1 MYDTP
6 DHQLLES
13 YRSGDREAFAV
24 LVARHQGVVRAA
36 CLRQAP
42 AGDVEDCVQAVFL
55 VLARRP
61 GPASRA
67 PALVA
72 WLLCVSRNVC
82 RRAQRGT
89 GRRRVAEQQMAQ
101 VHAIDTGIRPEAL
114 DHLDECLS
122 TLPER
127 QRIAVSMQYLA
138 EYSADEVAKAL
149 GVSRDNAYQLVSRGL
164 ATLRILLAR
173 RGIALSA
180 PALLALLASEGHA
193 ATVGGASDT
202 ISKALEFDVTP
213 STTAVNLAAGVTT
226 AMILTA
232 PSTIMMMAASLVLV
246 VGATALVVTAEPAA
260 PSEPPVLAPV
270 QPTAEPAR
278 SAPMNAL
285 DLEISVDFQDMSLR
299 ELVKFFGQV
308 TNLHFVLHPH
318 VENHRVTLQVN
329 KMQMRHLLAHVGRL
343 TGTAWVY
350 QGDAYVIDAVGI
362 GPMSTPGT
370 DLSLSSA
377 DATTRARL
385 EQRVT
390 FDFADAPLTDIITFL
405 RQVLGLNIVVM
416 PEVVSANP
424 TVTLKARDMTFHDA
438 LAALCRQAM
447 TSLQYVDG
455 ALVFDAPATPS
466 SQN

>member
-1 MYDTP
+1 MHDTP
-6 DHQLLES
+6 DDQLLES

-24 LVARHQGVVRAA
+24 LVARHLGVVRAA

-42 AGDVEDCVQAVFL
+42 ADDVDDCIQAVFL

-72 WLLCVSRNVC
+72 WLLRVARNVC

-89 GRRRVAEQQMAQ
+89 GRRRVAEHQMAQ
-101 VHAIDTGIRPEAL
+101 LNHLEAGIRPEAL
-114 DHLDECLS
+114 DHLDECLA

-127 QRIAVSMQYLA
+127 QRIAISMQYLA
-138 EYSADEVAKAL
+138 ECSADEVAKAL

-180 PALLALLASEGHA
+180 SALLALLASEGHA

-202 ISKALEFDVTP
+202 TSQALPCSATP

-226 AMILTA
+226 AMTLTA

-246 VGATALVVTAEPAA
+246 VGGTALVVTAEPAV
-260 PSEPPVLAPV
+260 PSAPPVQAPV
-270 QPTAEPAR
+270 QPTPQ
-278 SAPMNAL
+278 SAQMNAL
-285 DLEISVDFQDMSLR
+285 DLEITIDFQGVSLR
-299 ELVKFFGQV
+299 ELVKSLGQV
-308 TNLHFVLHPH
+308 TNLHFVLNPQ
-318 VENHRVTLQVN
+318 VQNHKVTLQVER
-329 KMQMRHLLAHVGRL
+329 MQMRHLLAHVGRL

-350 QGDAYVIDAVGI
+350 QGDAYVIDAVGAV
-362 GPMSTPGT
+362 PMSTPVT
-370 DLSLSSA
+370 DLSFRSV

-390 FDFADAPLTDIITFL
+390 FHFADVPLTDVITFF
-405 RQVLGLNIVVM
+405 RQVSGQNIIVM

-424 TVTLKARDMTFHDA
+424 TVTLKARDMAFHDA
-438 LAALCRQAM
+438 LGALCRQAT

-455 ALVFDAPATPS
+455 ALVFDAPTTPS
-466 SQN
+466 SHN